1 MTAHFKSS
9 KFIFFV
15 CLPLHSIGQLW
26 GLCFLSPDIWEWFLG
41 HQWSDLWEDIIGLC
55 LGHPLALSLKDD
67 RCRIQVCV
75 VWQYF
80 FFLPGGHFLVCA
92 FAWVDTS
99 LFLILYGQAL
109 PNMWICVGGHFP
121 TCVLVHQPKTSSRE
135 RSAFTKPCI
144 GKCPPNKKEQQG
156 KSLVGWLSAFYVV
169 LVVKMANVTL
179 PIGLMAV

>member
-1 MTAHFKSS
+1 MTPNYFIHILKNYKNHNSDCSMWFNIIRSNAEGVLWTGYVKAMLITICYTNISQYHKQGMTAHFKSS

-75 VWQYF
+75 VWQKF
-80 FFLPGGHFLVCA
+80 FFFFYQVGI
-92 FAWVDTS
+92 S
-99 LFLILYGQAL
+99 L
-109 PNMWICVGGHFP
+109 
-121 TCVLVHQPKTSSRE
+121 CVLLH
-135 RSAFTKPCI
+135 
-144 GKCPPNKKEQQG
+144 
-156 KSLVGWLSAFYVV
+156 GWILTYS
-169 LVVKMANVTL
+169 
-179 PIGLMAV
+179 